1 VLEEDGEAAM
11 TTATSTFFAN
21 LAARGHDPVLGSAKG
36 TVRIDLAQ
44 GSSIDSWWV
53 RIDDGSIEVS
63 HDEGGADCIVRTT
76 PEAFDQ
82 LASGHTGAVAAPHR
96 GGREVAGAP
105 RRLGGIPRRFTAPTG
120 MPKASGARTAGKRR
134 G

>member
-63 HDEGGADCIVRTT
+63 QDEGGADCIVRTT

-82 LASGHTGAVAAPHR
+82 LASGHTGALAATLR
-96 GGREVAGAP
+96 GELEIEGDP
-105 RRLGGIPRRFTAPTG
+105 RLLVRFQRLFPAPTG